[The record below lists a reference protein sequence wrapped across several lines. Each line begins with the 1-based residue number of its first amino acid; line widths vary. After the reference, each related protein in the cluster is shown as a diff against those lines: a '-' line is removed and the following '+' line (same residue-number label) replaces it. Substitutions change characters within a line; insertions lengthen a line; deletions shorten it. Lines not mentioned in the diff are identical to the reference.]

1 MNEAAGLA
9 ARIRAEFAG
18 LAFDK
23 AVLSDEGDDHRV
35 LILDDAW
42 VFRFPRRRE
51 GEDRPALFRIE
62 LALLARLADVS
73 PIPVPRYEFISAD
86 GGFGGYRK
94 IAGEPMRPALF
105 AALAPQ
111 ARTSIL
117 DRIAQFLRLLHA
129 MPPTAIARAGG
140 EIAREWTGAA
150 FRDRWIAER
159 RAMVSQFVD
168 APLLERMDRF
178 YDLLANAGPPP
189 REVLTHGDLSDDHML
204 VSPGRDGLAGIIDFG
219 DACLGDPAYD
229 LTFFLSYGEAAALR
243 LADRYDPRGEDGG
256 LLARARLS
264 HARFRIEQLRHAR
277 ALPHETAQLLAEL
290 PELLDGMLSHHS
302 GAPATP

>member
-1 MNEAAGLA
+1 MDGADGLA
-9 ARIRAEFAG
+9 ARIRAEFPA

-23 AVLSDEGDDHRV
+23 AALSDEGDDHRIV
-35 LILDDAW
+35 ILDDAW
-42 VFRFPRRRE
+42 VFRFPRQRE
-51 GEDRPALFRIE
+51 GEDRPALFRAE

-105 AALAPQ
+105 AAMSPD
-111 ARTSIL
+111 ARTAIL
-117 DRIAQFLRLLHA
+117 DRIAQFLKLLHA
-129 MPPTAIARAGG
+129 TPPSAIARAGG
-140 EIAREWTGAA
+140 EIARERTGAA

-159 RAMVSQFVD
+159 RAMIARFVD

-178 YDLLANAGPPP
+178 YERLAAQGPPP

-204 VSPGRDGLAGIIDFG
+204 LSPGRDSLAGIIDFG

-229 LTFFLSYGEAAALR
+229 LTFFLSYGEAAARR
-243 LADRYDPRGEDGG
+243 LADRYDPMGEDPG

-264 HARFRIEQLRHAR
+264 HARFRIEQLRQAR
-277 ALPHETAQLLAEL
+277 AFPHKTAQLLADL
-290 PELLDGMLSHHS
+290 PGLLDQVLERN
-302 GAPATP
+302 P

>member
-1 MNEAAGLA
+1 VDGAAGLA
-9 ARIRAEFAG
+9 ARIRAEFPA
-18 LAFDK
+18 LAFDQ
-23 AVLSDEGDDHRV
+23 AALSDEGDDHRIV
-35 LILDDAW
+35 ILDDAW

-51 GEDRPALFRIE
+51 GEDRPALFRAE
-62 LALLARLADVS
+62 LSLLARLAEIS
-73 PIPVPRYEFISAD
+73 PIPVPRYEFISAG

-117 DRIAQFLRLLHA
+117 DEVAGFLRLLHA
-129 MPPTAIARAGG
+129 TPPTAIARAGG

-150 FRDRWIAER
+150 FHDRWIAER
-159 RAMVSQFVD
+159 RAAVAGLVD

-178 YDLLANAGPPP
+178 YDLLANAGRPP

-204 VSPGRDGLAGIIDFG
+204 VSPGRDGLAGIIDFS

-229 LTFFLSYGEAAALR
+229 LTFFLSYGEAAARR
-243 LADRYDPRGEDGG
+243 LADRYDPMGEDPT
-256 LLARARLS
+256 LLTRARLS
-264 HARFRIEQLRHAR
+264 HARFRIEQLRQAR
-277 ALPHETAQLLAEL
+277 AFPHETAQLLADL
-290 PELLDGMLSHHS
+290 PGLLDQVLERN
-302 GAPATP
+302 P